1 MLRGN
6 DAMKNIIS
14 KKGKRIALISIAAA
28 ALIVCSPL
36 TAFAANTASD
46 TKTKVV
52 YAGDGTTKTVQVLN
66 ADNLDTFMNLMPGGT
81 TKVQQITIQNKCSQ
95 KMKAYFH
102 AEPTGTAETAI
113 SQKLLDKLQ
122 LQISFKMDDNSAEK
136 VLYNGSASGKTG
148 ATASSAVTN
157 DVTNQILLG
166 YVYGNAQSG
175 LISATLTAPED
186 MDNQYQA
193 AKANIK
199 WVMQFELLEPEVV
212 SDNSVPLVNPPS
224 NSPDKPTIVSENPIP
239 LSPVTGD
246 TQTRTYVW
254 ILAAV
259 ILVAVCVIVV
269 MRIQNRKK

>member
-1 MLRGN
+1 
-6 DAMKNIIS
+6 MKNMIS
-14 KKGKRIALISIAAA
+14 KKKKRIALISIAAA
-28 ALIVCSPL
+28 ALMVCSPL
-36 TAFAANTASD
+36 TVFAANTTSD
-46 TKTKVV
+46 TRTKVV

-66 ADNLDTFMNLMPGGT
+66 ADNLDTFMNLMPGDT
-81 TKVQQITIQNKCSQ
+81 TKAQQITIQNKCSQ
-95 KMKAYFH
+95 KMKVYFH
-102 AEPTGTAETAI
+102 AEPTGTAEAAI

-122 LQISFKMDDNSAEK
+122 LQITFKMDDNSAAK
-136 VLYNGSASGKTG
+136 VLYNGPASGKTG
-148 ATASSAVTN
+148 TTASSAVTN

-166 YVYGNAQSG
+166 YVYGNAESG

-212 SDNSVPLVNPPS
+212 SENSVPLVNPPS
-224 NSPDKPTIVSENPIP
+224 NGPDKPTVVSENPIP

-259 ILVAVCVIVV
+259 ILVAVCVIAV
-269 MRIQNRKK
+269 MRIQNRKSSH

>member
-1 MLRGN
+1 
-6 DAMKNIIS
+6 MKNIIS

-28 ALIVCSPL
+28 ALMVCSPL
-36 TAFAANTASD
+36 TAFAANTTSD
-46 TKTKVV
+46 TRTKVV

-81 TKVQQITIQNKCSQ
+81 TKAQQITIQNKCSQ
-95 KMKAYFH
+95 KMKVYFL
-102 AEPTGTAETAI
+102 AEPTAEDAAI
-113 SQKLLDKLQ
+113 SPKLLEKLQ
-122 LQISFKMDDNSAEK
+122 LQVTFKMDDNSASK
-136 VLYNGSASGKTG
+136 VLYNGPASGKT
-148 ATASSAVTN
+148 AAAASSALTN
-157 DVTNQILLG
+157 DVTDSILLG
-166 YVYGNAQSG
+166 YVYGNSESG

-199 WVMQFELLEPEVV
+199 WVMQFELLEPEVI
-212 SDNSVPLVNPPS
+212 SDNSVPLVNPS
-224 NSPDKPTIVSENPIP
+224 SKVPDKPTVISENPIP

-259 ILVAVCVIVV
+259 IVVAVCVIAV
-269 MRIQNRKK
+269 MRIQNRKSSSK